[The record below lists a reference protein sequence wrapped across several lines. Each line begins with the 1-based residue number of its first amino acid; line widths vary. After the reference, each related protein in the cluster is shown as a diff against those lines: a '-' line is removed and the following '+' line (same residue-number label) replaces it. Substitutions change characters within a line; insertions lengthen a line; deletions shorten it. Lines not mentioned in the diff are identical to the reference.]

1 MIDQHQFGSALTAA
15 FPMTEEEA
23 AAAVANAIT
32 ESKTYTIY
40 KGMDS
45 ALPVMVLLHAWGV
58 APMRV
63 AVYHRG
69 RCRRRDGRPIM
80 VLSLDEGY
88 PEAPLVCPN
97 CGATIARQRALAFRF
112 ILEA

>member
-1 MIDQHQFGSALTAA
+1 MIDQHECRSTLTDAL
-15 FPMTEEEA
+15 PMTEEEA

-45 ALPVMVLLHAWGV
+45 ALPAMALLHAWGV
-58 APMRV
+58 APMRL

-80 VLSLDEGY
+80 VRPLDQGY

-97 CGATIARQRALAFRF
+97 CGATIARQRALAFSF